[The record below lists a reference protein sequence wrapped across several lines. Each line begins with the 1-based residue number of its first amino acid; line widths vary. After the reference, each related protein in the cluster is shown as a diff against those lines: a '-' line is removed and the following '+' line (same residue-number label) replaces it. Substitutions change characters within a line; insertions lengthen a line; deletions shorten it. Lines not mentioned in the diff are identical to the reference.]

1 MYRSTRSA
9 CSWTE
14 RAEPPV
20 IATANVDRCHVSC
33 PSTSL
38 TETPSLVLSWAFAEA
53 RSLRLD
59 FRDPESG
66 KCRWMSRS
74 ATYALSAG
82 EPIAYASSRS
92 TWRVS

>member
-1 MYRSTRSA
+1 M
-9 CSWTE
+9 
-14 RAEPPV
+14 
-20 IATANVDRCHVSC
+20 IATASVARCQASC
-33 PSTSL
+33 PATSL

-59 FRDPESG
+59 FREPESG
-66 KCRWMSRS
+66 KCRWTSRR

-92 TWRVS
+92 T

>member
-1 MYRSTRSA
+1 MESD
-9 CSWTE
+9 
-14 RAEPPV
+14 PPV
-20 IATANVDRCHVSC
+20 RAAASVARCQVSC

-59 FRDPESG
+59 FREPESG
-66 KCRWMSRS
+66 KCRWTSRR